1 MSKDNNFIRTL
12 RYHGI
17 SKRQLGNELNLSQPT
32 IKSYC
37 ENPNKFRYD
46 QLKKI
51 GQLTQLGVEEIDDL
65 LTNIKK

>member
-17 SKRQLGNELNLSQPT
+17 SKRQLGSELNLSQPT

-37 ENPNKFRYD
+37 ENPNQFRYE

-51 GQLTQLGVEEIDDL
+51 GQLTKIGMEEMDEL